1 LSHAA
6 GGNLG
11 MCSIAE
17 CGSRALGRILHSPQS
32 SAMALRQLPSVRALP
47 ISGERT
53 PQPGES
59 MSKPLIVSIP
69 HQLGREEA
77 ARRIKSGF
85 SAARTNYS
93 TFVTFHEE
101 AWTGD
106 RLAFNVSALGQ
117 TASGILDVADDHVRL
132 EVTLPW
138 LLAKVAKKLTPAIR
152 KEATLMLEHK
162 NK

>member
-1 LSHAA
+1 
-6 GGNLG
+6 
-11 MCSIAE
+11 
-17 CGSRALGRILHSPQS
+17 
-32 SAMALRQLPSVRALP
+32 
-47 ISGERT
+47 
-53 PQPGES
+53 

-101 AWTGD
+101 TWNGD
-106 RLAFNVSALGQ
+106 HLTFRVRSLGQ
-117 TASGILDVADDHVRL
+117 SAAGTIEVFEDQVRL